1 MKPEDRKITVFDVTP
16 VVFEQLYRDH
26 AKTLSCPCST
36 ITVPLKLFVS
46 NTITH
51 HPVCESIFIS
61 KEWIEA
67 LHLENASRYG
77 TDDFRT
83 TASSQFK
90 ILTSLCSLSQD
101 LVSQNLFDLD
111 NNEFIN
117 NYLLSQKQVEDKVNG
132 TIEFFKN
139 SASSRIISFLNYV
152 RTTNQADY
160 LISALNTNY
169 LIANT
174 NFKIIQTMDPTN
186 KLISGETKYSDKS
199 NDASL
204 NEQSMGCSNKNP
216 ATTVSFSETSHV
228 EKYYD
233 RSTWTR
239 PRPNATLVSGFYT
252 ACTPLEAILQSTL
265 DCLYTVEC
273 LRLYG
278 GLTIILRLIAPFLIN
293 IWLKCQSKY
302 RNVFHAPSMIHIRKL
317 GQTMKRLNLF
327 KEPDQRTENNIKRQK
342 ISTRVYLILLIGS
355 FLTLLLFTSLST
367 AVARTTESKPSLPT
381 YRDLQAKYSKSLR
394 CPCSQVTIPHR
405 KFVSLSPVL
414 HQVCKSD
421 FVTEEWLLLMKS
433 IRTRRSDVDWR
444 NRAFSQFHLLSELC
458 KLANKTIDDAR
469 HRFLSQP
476 FIVSNVLPEIDFEK
490 QLNLTLE
497 QFFQSTIDYFGLLI
511 KTVQILIQIDQP
523 YSGPI
528 GAYTVRDED
537 ENPVGVYTKNET
549 NGRIKIQ
556 VEFQLTGPR
565 NAKPIPTTCICAFDT
580 YCQTRTGIYDV
591 ESNIMSHVTYISRYI
606 ISGLIASCSVT
617 DSLLRSTL
625 ECYYSNSKCLQT
637 LMNYSKETYIINA
650 ENVPWVDVHSLVYN
664 TTLSRFRQKAPI
676 SEIVQNIMIEQWNSS
691 ISYDRFYES
700 CAPTY
705 CTYSQRINKKN
716 IVETIITVLS
726 LIGGL
731 IFSLRLIVP
740 RLINFLF
747 DLLSK
752 KAKRLG
758 QWATRLYL
766 VSFAVGL
773 VILTLHTIIRPQE
786 FTKDFDGP
794 SLDLYTKLFKRY
806 GTQLKCP
813 CSSIVSTYNQ
823 FMNIEARFHEICSSP
838 FASTEGRLNLTV
850 DVVANLSMY
859 NERDYRRFLSAHLQ
873 FLEGLCQLSH
883 KTVNIFTRQFL
894 SSLFVTN
901 ELLSE
906 MNFEQRLNLTID
918 QSKLNVPTTLIHLLY
933 LIRMIN
939 NGNAFISTYGT
950 NFEYIHPWEDIYNTY
965 TPTQAIIYDN
975 NCSCGLYSNCT
986 TQANFI
992 LTNPTK
998 IVPIKGLKIGCTPS
1012 ESFRASTLECFYNE
1026 SCINLIKQYT
1036 IKANRI
1042 NNTSVF
1048 QPLSTKNIS
1057 FPINTSIAKLI
1068 DNLFITDWNIKM
1080 NYTSYFEQCFPLSCS
1095 YNNIQRFNVFHI
1107 VFTLLGLQGG
1117 LALVLEWIC
1126 PKIIRIIVKIYEYRK
1141 KRRNVVQSVFTVET
1155 IPIENIDNSISVLE
1169 LTPTNETFQ

>member
-1 MKPEDRKITVFDVTP
+1 MNYKAAFHWLYEQIYNYNLFILEETEYSDDEEEEEEGETDPASVLKQQKYTTWLYILLLIVSCYILLYTAFMKPEDRKITVFDVTP

-90 ILTSLCSLSQD
+90 ILESLCSLSQD
-101 LVSQNLFDLD
+101 LVSKNLFDLD

-174 NFKIIQTMDPTN
+174 NYKIIQIMDPTN

-204 NEQSMGCSNKNP
+204 NGQSMGCSNRNP
-216 ATTVSFSETSHV
+216 TTTVGFSETSHV

-239 PRPNATLVSGFYT
+239 PRRNATLVSGFFT

-302 RNVFHAPSMIHIRKL
+302 RNVFH
-317 GQTMKRLNLF
+317 
-327 KEPDQRTENNIKRQK
+327 
-342 ISTRVYLILLIGS
+342 GS

-367 AVARTTESKPSLPT
+367 AMAPTTEPKPSLST

-414 HQVCKSD
+414 HQVCESD
-421 FVTEEWLLLMKS
+421 FVTEEWLLLLKS

-469 HRFLSQP
+469 HRFLSEP
-476 FIVSNVLPEIDFEK
+476 FIVSNILPEIDFEK

-606 ISGLIASCSVT
+606 ISGLITGCSVT

-625 ECYYSNSKCLQT
+625 
-637 LMNYSKETYIINA
+637 
-650 ENVPWVDVHSLVYN
+650 D
-664 TTLSRFRQKAPI
+664 
-676 SEIVQNIMIEQWNSS
+676 NI
-691 ISYDRFYES
+691 DR
-700 CAPTY
+700 
-705 CTYSQRINKKN
+705 R
-716 IVETIITVLS
+716 
-726 LIGGL
+726 
-731 IFSLRLIVP
+731 
-740 RLINFLF
+740 
-747 DLLSK
+747 

-794 SLDLYTKLFKRY
+794 SLDLYTKLFKQY
-806 GTQLKCP
+806 GAQLKCP
-813 CSSIVSTYNQ
+813 CSSIASTYNQ

-850 DVVANLSMY
+850 DVVADLVANLSMY

-873 FLEGLCQLSH
+873 FLEGLCQLSD

-906 MNFEQRLNLTID
+906 MNFHQRLNLTID
-918 QSKLNVPTTLIHLLY
+918 QSKLNVPTTLTHLLY

-965 TPTQAIIYDN
+965 TPTQAMIYDN

-986 TQANFI
+986 TQATFI
-992 LTNPTK
+992 LTNPSE
-998 IVPIKGLKIGCTPS
+998 IIPIKGLKIGCTPS

-1048 QPLSTKNIS
+1048 EPLSTQNIS
-1057 FPINTSIAKLI
+1057 FSINTPIAKLI

-1107 VFTLLGLQGG
+1107 IATLLGLQGG

-1155 IPIENIDNSISVLE
+1155 IPIESIDNSVSILE
-1169 LTPTNETFQ
+1169 LTPMNETFQ

>member
-1 MKPEDRKITVFDVTP
+1 MMI
-16 VVFEQLYRDH
+16 
-26 AKTLSCPCST
+26 
-36 ITVPLKLFVS
+36 
-46 NTITH
+46 NT
-51 HPVCESIFIS
+51 S
-61 KEWIEA
+61 
-67 LHLENASRYG
+67 
-77 TDDFRT
+77 
-83 TASSQFK
+83 
-90 ILTSLCSLSQD
+90 
-101 LVSQNLFDLD
+101 
-111 NNEFIN
+111 
-117 NYLLSQKQVEDKVNG
+117 
-132 TIEFFKN
+132 
-139 SASSRIISFLNYV
+139 
-152 RTTNQADY
+152 
-160 LISALNTNY
+160 
-169 LIANT
+169 
-174 NFKIIQTMDPTN
+174 
-186 KLISGETKYSDKS
+186 
-199 NDASL
+199 
-204 NEQSMGCSNKNP
+204 
-216 ATTVSFSETSHV
+216 
-228 EKYYD
+228 
-233 RSTWTR
+233 
-239 PRPNATLVSGFYT
+239 
-252 ACTPLEAILQSTL
+252 
-265 DCLYTVEC
+265 
-273 LRLYG
+273 
-278 GLTIILRLIAPFLIN
+278 
-293 IWLKCQSKY
+293 
-302 RNVFHAPSMIHIRKL
+302 
-317 GQTMKRLNLF
+317 
-327 KEPDQRTENNIKRQK
+327 
-342 ISTRVYLILLIGS
+342 S

-606 ISGLIASCSVT
+606 IAGLITGCSVT

-637 LMNYSKETYIINA
+637 LMNYSKQTYIINA
-650 ENVPWVDVHSLVYN
+650 ENVPWVDVHSLVYK
-664 TTLSRFRQKAPI
+664 TTLSRFRLKAPI

-691 ISYDRFYES
+691 ISYNQFYES

-705 CTYSQRINKKN
+705 CTYSQRINKKD

-740 RLINFLF
+740 RLVNFLF

-752 KAKRLG
+752 FGKKPNQQQVRAKRSLRSKGIMKRLISYVYTTLTNLNIFLIRDFGSNIDRRKAKRLG

-773 VILTLHTIIRPQE
+773 VILTLHTIIRPQK

-813 CSSIVSTYNQ
+813 CSSIASTYNQ

-838 FASTEGRLNLTV
+838 FASIEGRLNLTF

-859 NERDYRRFLSAHLQ
+859 NGRDYRRFLSAHLQ
-873 FLEGLCQLSH
+873 FLEGLCQLSE
-883 KTVNIFTRQFL
+883 KTVYIFTRQFL

-906 MNFEQRLNLTID
+906 MNFHRRLNLTID
-918 QSKLNVPTTLIHLLY
+918 QSKLNVPTTLTHLLY

-965 TPTQAIIYDN
+965 TPTQAMIYDN
-975 NCSCGLYSNCT
+975 NCSCGLYSNCN
-986 TQANFI
+986 TQATFI

-998 IVPIKGLKIGCTPS
+998 IIPIKGLRIGCTPS

-1026 SCINLIKQYT
+1026 SCINLITQYT

-1048 QPLSTKNIS
+1048 EPLSTKNIS
-1057 FPINTSIAKLI
+1057 FSINTPIAKLI

-1107 VFTLLGLQGG
+1107 IATLLGLQGG

-1141 KRRNVVQSVFTVET
+1141 KRRNVVQPVFTVET
-1155 IPIENIDNSISVLE
+1155 MPIENIENSVSILE

>member
-1 MKPEDRKITVFDVTP
+1 MNYKAAFHWLYEQIYNYNLFILEETEYSDDEEEEEEGETDPASVLKQQKYTTWLYILLLIVSCYILLYTAFMKPEDRKITVFDVTP
-16 VVFEQLYRDH
+16 VVFEQFYRDH

-83 TASSQFK
+83 TASSQ
-90 ILTSLCSLSQD
+90 
-101 LVSQNLFDLD
+101 
-111 NNEFIN
+111 
-117 NYLLSQKQVEDKVNG
+117 QVEDKVNG
-132 TIEFFKN
+132 TIEFFKT

-152 RTTNQADY
+152 RTTTQADY

-174 NFKIIQTMDPTN
+174 NYKIIQSMDPTY
-186 KLISGETKYSDKS
+186 KLISGETKYSDSS

-216 ATTVSFSETSHV
+216 TTTVSFSETSDV

-239 PRPNATLVSGFYT
+239 PGPNATVVNGFFT

-278 GLTIILRLIAPFLIN
+278 GLTIILRLIVPFLIN
-293 IWLKCQSKY
+293 IWLKC
-302 RNVFHAPSMIHIRKL
+302 
-317 GQTMKRLNLF
+317 
-327 KEPDQRTENNIKRQK
+327 
-342 ISTRVYLILLIGS
+342 S

-367 AVARTTESKPSLPT
+367 AMARTTESKPSLLT
-381 YRDLQAKYSKSLR
+381 YRDMQAKYSKSLR

-421 FVTEEWLLLMKS
+421 FVTEEWLSLLKS

-537 ENPVGVYTKNET
+537 ENPVGIYTKNET

-565 NAKPIPTTCICAFDT
+565 NTKPVPTTCICAFDT
-580 YCQTRTGIYDV
+580 YCQARTGIYNV

-606 ISGLIASCSVT
+606 ISGLITGCSVT

-664 TTLSRFRQKAPI
+664 TTLSRFRQKAPV

-691 ISYDRFYES
+691 VSYDRFYES

-705 CTYSQRINKKN
+705 CTYFQRINKKN
-716 IVETIITVLS
+716 ILETTITVLS

-740 RLINFLF
+740 RLVNFLF

-752 KAKRLG
+752 FGKK
-758 QWATRLYL
+758 
-766 VSFAVGL
+766 
-773 VILTLHTIIRPQE
+773 P
-786 FTKDFDGP
+786 
-794 SLDLYTKLFKRY
+794 
-806 GTQLKCP
+806 
-813 CSSIVSTYNQ
+813 NQ
-823 FMNIEARFHEICSSP
+823 
-838 FASTEGRLNLTV
+838 
-850 DVVANLSMY
+850 
-859 NERDYRRFLSAHLQ
+859 Q
-873 FLEGLCQLSH
+873 Q
-883 KTVNIFTRQFL
+883 
-894 SSLFVTN
+894 
-901 ELLSE
+901 
-906 MNFEQRLNLTID
+906 
-918 QSKLNVPTTLIHLLY
+918 
-933 LIRMIN
+933 
-939 NGNAFISTYGT
+939 GNHYS
-950 NFEYIHPWEDIYNTY
+950 DIY
-965 TPTQAIIYDN
+965 QIGSKKSDN
-975 NCSCGLYSNCT
+975 DT
-986 TQANFI
+986 
-992 LTNPTK
+992 
-998 IVPIKGLKIGCTPS
+998 
-1012 ESFRASTLECFYNE
+1012 SF
-1026 SCINLIKQYT
+1026 LI
-1036 IKANRI
+1036 
-1042 NNTSVF
+1042 
-1048 QPLSTKNIS
+1048 
-1057 FPINTSIAKLI
+1057 
-1068 DNLFITDWNIKM
+1068 
-1080 NYTSYFEQCFPLSCS
+1080 
-1095 YNNIQRFNVFHI
+1095 
-1107 VFTLLGLQGG
+1107 
-1117 LALVLEWIC
+1117 
-1126 PKIIRIIVKIYEYRK
+1126 
-1141 KRRNVVQSVFTVET
+1141 
-1155 IPIENIDNSISVLE
+1155 
-1169 LTPTNETFQ
+1169 

>member
-1 MKPEDRKITVFDVTP
+1 MNYKAAFHWLYEQIYNYNLFILEETEYSDDEEEEEEGETDPASVLKQQKYTTWLYILLLIVSCYILLYTAFMKPEDRKITVFDVTP
-16 VVFEQLYRDH
+16 VVFEQFYRDH

-83 TASSQFK
+83 TASSQ
-90 ILTSLCSLSQD
+90 
-101 LVSQNLFDLD
+101 
-111 NNEFIN
+111 
-117 NYLLSQKQVEDKVNG
+117 QVEDKVNG
-132 TIEFFKN
+132 TIEFFKT

-152 RTTNQADY
+152 RTTTQADY

-174 NFKIIQTMDPTN
+174 NYKIIQSMDPTY
-186 KLISGETKYSDKS
+186 KLISGETKYSDSS

-216 ATTVSFSETSHV
+216 TTTVSFSETSDV

-239 PRPNATLVSGFYT
+239 PGPNATVVNGFFT

-273 LRLYG
+273 LRFLMNYFPAISQMQINWADSVLSSKQEKHSVNDYMKDLFIEEWSTKMNYSNYFDQCNASLCTYITKDQTNFYSAITLFISLYG
-278 GLTIILRLIAPFLIN
+278 GLTIILRLIVPFLIN
-293 IWLKCQSKY
+293 IWLKC
-302 RNVFHAPSMIHIRKL
+302 
-317 GQTMKRLNLF
+317 
-327 KEPDQRTENNIKRQK
+327 
-342 ISTRVYLILLIGS
+342 S

-367 AVARTTESKPSLPT
+367 AMARTTESKPSLLT
-381 YRDLQAKYSKSLR
+381 YRDMQAKYSKSLR

-421 FVTEEWLLLMKS
+421 FVTEEWLSLLKS

-537 ENPVGVYTKNET
+537 ENPVGIYTKNET

-565 NAKPIPTTCICAFDT
+565 NTKPVPTTCICAFDT
-580 YCQTRTGIYDV
+580 YCQARTGIYNV

-606 ISGLIASCSVT
+606 ISGLITGCSVT

-664 TTLSRFRQKAPI
+664 TTLSRFRQKAPV

-691 ISYDRFYES
+691 VSYDRFYES

-705 CTYSQRINKKN
+705 CTYFQRINKKN
-716 IVETIITVLS
+716 ILETTITVLS

-740 RLINFLF
+740 RLVNFLF

-752 KAKRLG
+752 FGKK
-758 QWATRLYL
+758 
-766 VSFAVGL
+766 
-773 VILTLHTIIRPQE
+773 P
-786 FTKDFDGP
+786 
-794 SLDLYTKLFKRY
+794 
-806 GTQLKCP
+806 
-813 CSSIVSTYNQ
+813 NQ
-823 FMNIEARFHEICSSP
+823 
-838 FASTEGRLNLTV
+838 
-850 DVVANLSMY
+850 
-859 NERDYRRFLSAHLQ
+859 Q
-873 FLEGLCQLSH
+873 Q
-883 KTVNIFTRQFL
+883 
-894 SSLFVTN
+894 
-901 ELLSE
+901 
-906 MNFEQRLNLTID
+906 
-918 QSKLNVPTTLIHLLY
+918 
-933 LIRMIN
+933 
-939 NGNAFISTYGT
+939 GNHYS
-950 NFEYIHPWEDIYNTY
+950 DIY
-965 TPTQAIIYDN
+965 QIGSKKSDN
-975 NCSCGLYSNCT
+975 DT
-986 TQANFI
+986 
-992 LTNPTK
+992 
-998 IVPIKGLKIGCTPS
+998 
-1012 ESFRASTLECFYNE
+1012 SF
-1026 SCINLIKQYT
+1026 LI
-1036 IKANRI
+1036 
-1042 NNTSVF
+1042 
-1048 QPLSTKNIS
+1048 
-1057 FPINTSIAKLI
+1057 
-1068 DNLFITDWNIKM
+1068 
-1080 NYTSYFEQCFPLSCS
+1080 
-1095 YNNIQRFNVFHI
+1095 
-1107 VFTLLGLQGG
+1107 
-1117 LALVLEWIC
+1117 
-1126 PKIIRIIVKIYEYRK
+1126 
-1141 KRRNVVQSVFTVET
+1141 
-1155 IPIENIDNSISVLE
+1155 
-1169 LTPTNETFQ
+1169 